1 MTDNVSGDHSSGIS
15 SSTLAAVSGYA
26 SITLPAGDILGLPIG
41 ISFFGAEF
49 SDAKLIQFAYALEQ
63 AGYKRKPPSLP
74 SATSDTVASV
84 NTGSALPR
92 DTGQQVG
99 ILLMGDAGYDID
111 YVTRREGQSR
121 SEEELRQWYIDR
133 LSRKGVP
140 DPEAAVPPFSVLPE
154 TGHTVMASGQVP
166 VITAADRYCSD
177 QVRCD
182 FGLLLGDN
190 IYPNGATE
198 GRDGRPDAERFQDVL
213 VTPYESM
220 FARLPDFQ
228 FDAVLGNHD
237 WYTSIGG
244 AMAQQEFLASSPNYF
259 MGGMF
264 YRRRHETPIGNI
276 DVFAIDTQLLLS
288 TVVVPMPQLTEDGDV
303 DFHAEIAILDPWVT
317 EFAMAQT
324 DQVAWLQEQLQASDA
339 RWKIV
344 IGHHPL
350 WSSSG
355 HKFAQA
361 QVLRQLL
368 LPVLCPSADV
378 YIAGHDHTL
387 EVHEQ
392 SCDGYT
398 DSPSGTL
405 PHIVSGAAGKQRSI
419 NYKFAKRQAESMPGF
434 ESLWAEGMIWGFVH
448 LNLSDDDATVTV
460 ISTPDDASGDVVVE
474 YEYEFERRTANRT

>member
-41 ISFFGAEF
+41 ISFIGGEF

-63 AGYKRKPPSLP
+63 GGYVRKPPPLP
-74 SATSDTVASV
+74 TQLPDADVAVHTSE
-84 NTGSALPR
+84 
-92 DTGQQVG
+92 QVG
-99 ILLMGDAGYDID
+99 IVLMGDAGYDIN
-111 YVTRREGQSR
+111 YQTSPEGVSR
-121 SEEELRQWYIDR
+121 SAEELRQSYVDS
-133 LSRKGVP
+133 LTLKGVP
-140 DPEAAVPPFSVLPE
+140 DPEAEVPPFSVLPG
-154 TGHTVMASGQVP
+154 TSYTVMASGQIP
-166 VITAADRYCSD
+166 VIEAADRYCQD
-177 QVRCD
+177 QASCD

-198 GRDGRPDAERFQDVL
+198 GSDGRPDAKRFQDIL
-213 VTPYESM
+213 VAPYESW
-220 FARLPDFQ
+220 FSRQPDFQ

-237 WYTSIGG
+237 WYTSVGG
-244 AMAQQEFLASSPNYF
+244 AVAEQEFLASHPNYF
-259 MGGMF
+259 MDGMF
-264 YRRRHETPIGNI
+264 YTRRHETPIGNI
-276 DVFAIDTQLLLS
+276 DVFAIDTQMLLS
-288 TVVVPMPQLTEDGDV
+288 TIVVPLPKLTEDGEV
-303 DFHAEIAILDPWVT
+303 DWHAEIEILDPWIT
-317 EFAMAQT
+317 EYAIARP
-324 DQVAWLQEQLQASDA
+324 DQVAWLREQLQASDA

-350 WSSSG
+350 WSSSSS
-355 HKFAQA
+355 KFAQA

-368 LPVLCPSADV
+368 LPVLCPSADI

-405 PHIVSGAAGKQRSI
+405 PHIVSGAAGKQRAI